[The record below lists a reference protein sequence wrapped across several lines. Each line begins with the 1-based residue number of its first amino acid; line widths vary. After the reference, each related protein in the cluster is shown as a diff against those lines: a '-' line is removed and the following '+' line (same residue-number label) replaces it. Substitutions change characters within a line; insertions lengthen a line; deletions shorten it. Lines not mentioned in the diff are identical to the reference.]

1 VTAGSRAA
9 ARRPGW
15 RAFAGFVRKEGYHIV
30 RDWQTLLVLLGM
42 PLLQVLL
49 FGFAIRSDVRQVPLA
64 FVEPMPDAAT
74 AAVRARFAAASG
86 TFRVVGA
93 VRAIEALDGAFRS
106 GGVRV
111 AVVFPN
117 GLARRLG
124 RGEAAPV
131 QLVVD
136 GADPNTGGI
145 MEAYARAV
153 LQGVAAE
160 LGAATPAV
168 RLVPVQRMRFNPT
181 LASVNLFV
189 PGLVAFVLTI
199 VSALMTAVT
208 IAREK
213 ETGTMEML
221 LVSPLRPWQVVAG
234 KVAPYLALGFTNVL
248 LVLTAARLVFDV
260 PVRGSLPLL
269 LALSLL
275 YTLTALAMG
284 IVISSRAATQRTAM
298 LAALA
303 GLMLPTLLLSG
314 FIFPIDAMPLPL
326 RAVSHLIPARWFIL
340 IVRGIMLKGAGV
352 MELWQEMLVLAGLTI
367 LLLAAGIRRLA
378 VRLG

>member
-1 VTAGSRAA
+1 MTAGSRAA

>member
-1 VTAGSRAA
+1 MTGAPG
-9 ARRPGW
+9 RRPGW
-15 RAFAGFVRKEGYHIV
+15 RAFAGFVRKEGYHIL

-160 LGAATPAV
+160 LGAAAPAV

-234 KVAPYLALGFTNVL
+234 KVAPYLALGFANVL

-314 FIFPIDAMPLPL
+314 FIFPIEAMPLPL

-352 MELWQEMLVLAGLTI
+352 VELWQEMLVLAGLTI
-367 LLLAAGIRRLA
+367 LLLAAGVRRLA

>member
-1 VTAGSRAA
+1 VTASSRAA

-15 RAFAGFVRKEGYHIV
+15 RAFAGFVRKEGYHIL

-153 LQGVAAE
+153 LQGGAAE
-160 LGAATPAV
+160 LGAAAPAV

-234 KVAPYLALGFTNVL
+234 KVAPYLALGFANVL

-314 FIFPIDAMPLPL
+314 FIFPIEAMPLPL

-352 MELWQEMLVLAGLTI
+352 VELWQEMLVLAGLTI
-367 LLLAAGIRRLA
+367 LLLAAGVRRLA

>member
-1 VTAGSRAA
+1 MTGVPG
-9 ARRPGW
+9 RRPGW
-15 RAFAGFVRKEGYHIV
+15 RAFAGFVRKEGYHIL
-30 RDWQTLLVLLGM
+30 RDWQTLLVLLGL

-64 FVEPMPDAAT
+64 FVEPVPDAAT
-74 AAVRARFAAASG
+74 AAVRARFAAATG
-86 TFRVVGA
+86 TFRVVGV
-93 VRAIEALDGAFRS
+93 VRRPEALDGAFRR
-106 GGVRV
+106 GAVRV
-111 AVVFPN
+111 AVVLPE

-124 RGEAAPV
+124 RGEAVPV
-131 QLVVD
+131 QLLVD

-153 LQGVAAE
+153 LERHAAE
-160 LGAATPAV
+160 LRASAPGRVPT
-168 RLVPVQRMRFNPT
+168 LVPVPRMRFNPT

-213 ETGTMEML
+213 ETGTMEL
-221 LVSPLRPWQVVAG
+221 LLASPLRPWQVVVG

-248 LVLTAARLVFDV
+248 LVLTAARLVFGV
-260 PVRGSLPLL
+260 PVRGSVPLL

-275 YTLTALAMG
+275 YTLTALSMG

-314 FIFPIDAMPLPL
+314 FIFPVEAMPLPL
-326 RAVSHLIPARWFIL
+326 RAVSTLIPARWFIL

-352 MELWQEMLVLAGLTI
+352 AELWQEMLVLVALTGV
-367 LLLAAGIRRLA
+367 LLTVGVRRLA

>member
-1 VTAGSRAA
+1 MTASSRAA

-15 RAFAGFVRKEGYHIV
+15 RAFAGFVRKEGYHIL

-153 LQGVAAE
+153 LQGGAAE
-160 LGAATPAV
+160 LGAAAPAV

-234 KVAPYLALGFTNVL
+234 KVAPYLALGFANVL

-326 RAVSHLIPARWFIL
+326 RAVSYLIPARWFIL

-352 MELWQEMLVLAGLTI
+352 VELWQEMLVLAGLTI
-367 LLLAAGIRRLA
+367 LLLAAGVRRLA

>member
-1 VTAGSRAA
+1 VTASSRAA

-15 RAFAGFVRKEGYHIV
+15 RAFAGFVRKEGYHIL

-160 LGAATPAV
+160 LGAAAPAV

-234 KVAPYLALGFTNVL
+234 KVAPYLALGFANVL

-314 FIFPIDAMPLPL
+314 FIFPIEAMPLPL

-352 MELWQEMLVLAGLTI
+352 VELWQEMLVLAGLTI
-367 LLLAAGIRRLA
+367 LLLAAGVRRLA

>member
-1 VTAGSRAA
+1 
-9 ARRPGW
+9 
-15 RAFAGFVRKEGYHIV
+15 
-30 RDWQTLLVLLGM
+30 
-42 PLLQVLL
+42 
-49 FGFAIRSDVRQVPLA
+49 
-64 FVEPMPDAAT
+64 
-74 AAVRARFAAASG
+74 
-86 TFRVVGA
+86 
-93 VRAIEALDGAFRS
+93 
-106 GGVRV
+106 
-111 AVVFPN
+111 
-117 GLARRLG
+117 
-124 RGEAAPV
+124 V

-260 PVRGSLPLL
+260 PVRGSLALL

>member
-1 VTAGSRAA
+1 MTASSRAA

-15 RAFAGFVRKEGYHIV
+15 RAFAGFVRKEGYHIL

-160 LGAATPAV
+160 LGAAAPAV

-234 KVAPYLALGFTNVL
+234 KVAPYLALGFANVL

-314 FIFPIDAMPLPL
+314 FIFPIEAMPLPL

-352 MELWQEMLVLAGLTI
+352 VELWQEMLVLAGLTI
-367 LLLAAGIRRLA
+367 LLLAAGVRRLA

>member
-1 VTAGSRAA
+1 VTAGSRLA

-15 RAFAGFVRKEGYHIV
+15 RAFGGFVRKEGYHIV

-111 AVVFPN
+111 ALVFPN

-260 PVRGSLPLL
+260 PVRGSLALL

>member
-1 VTAGSRAA
+1 
-9 ARRPGW
+9 
-15 RAFAGFVRKEGYHIV
+15 
-30 RDWQTLLVLLGM
+30 
-42 PLLQVLL
+42 
-49 FGFAIRSDVRQVPLA
+49 VRQVPLA

-106 GGVRV
+106 GAVRV

-160 LGAATPAV
+160 LGAARPAV

-189 PGLVAFVLTI
+189 PGLIAFVLTI

-213 ETGTMEML
+213 ETGTMEL
-221 LVSPLRPWQVVAG
+221 LLASPLRPWQVVAG
-234 KVAPYLALGFTNVL
+234 KVAPYLGLGFANVL
-248 LVLTAARLVFDV
+248 LVLTAARLVFGV
-260 PVRGSLPLL
+260 PVRGSLALL

-314 FIFPIDAMPLPL
+314 FIFPLEAMPLPL
-326 RAVSHLIPARWFIL
+326 RAVSNLIPARWFIL

-352 MELWQEMLVLAGLTI
+352 AELWQEMLVLVALTGV
-367 LLLAAGIRRLA
+367 LLTVGVRRLA

>member
-1 VTAGSRAA
+1 VTASSRAA

-15 RAFAGFVRKEGYHIV
+15 RAFAGFVRKEGYHIL

-160 LGAATPAV
+160 LGAAAPAV

-234 KVAPYLALGFTNVL
+234 KVAPYLALGFANVL

-326 RAVSHLIPARWFIL
+326 RAVSYLIPARWFIL

-352 MELWQEMLVLAGLTI
+352 VELWQEMLVLAGLTI
-367 LLLAAGIRRLA
+367 LLLAAGVRRLA